1 MRHDGVDSYSRSLIT
16 LMDARLTDFL
26 SKMGGGV
33 PDENACREC
42 SGVLED
48 LSGGDADADV
58 LVSLAIDDGSGG
70 ERAAAS
76 SAILASGVASWRR
89 VVAHLGGASP
99 LVEIYSNNFSH
110 SSGGQRGLVQ
120 CLQHDCRRH
129 IVVVG
134 DRRMFCAYMFAWV
147 LDGSSDEFLLD
158 ACAHRTHVPSDE
170 CVSFVLEH
178 LVLTAF

>member
-1 MRHDGVDSYSRSLIT
+1 MLHSAGWKASVGQLEPCTNDNACEYECSLHRPASYLAALLLHQELLAKGVPCVRHDGVDSYYRSLIT

-26 SKMGGGV
+26 SKMGDGV

-76 SAILASGVASWRR
+76 SANLASEVVSWRR
-89 VVAHLGGASP
+89 AVAHIGGDSP
-99 LVEIYSNNFSH
+99 LAKIYI
-110 SSGGQRGLVQ
+110 R
-120 CLQHDCRRH
+120 
-129 IVVVG
+129 
-134 DRRMFCAYMFAWV
+134 
-147 LDGSSDEFLLD
+147 
-158 ACAHRTHVPSDE
+158 
-170 CVSFVLEH
+170 
-178 LVLTAF
+178 

>member
-1 MRHDGVDSYSRSLIT
+1 
-16 LMDARLTDFL
+16 MDARLTDFF
-26 SKMGGGV
+26 SKMGGGG
-33 PDENACREC
+33 PDENGCREC

-58 LVSLAIDDGSGG
+58 RVSLAIDDGSGG
-70 ERAAAS
+70 ERAAAC
-76 SAILASGVASWRR
+76 SANIVSFVVSWRR
-89 VVAHLGGASP
+89 VVAHSGCACP
-99 LVEIYSNNFSH
+99 LVKIYLDQFSH

-129 IVVVG
+129 IVVIG

-158 ACAHRTHVPSDE
+158 ACAHRTRV
-170 CVSFVLEH
+170 
-178 LVLTAF
+178 